1 MRFLYVPNVCRKRQR
16 MVDGSGE
23 KKRRRVGGIS
33 LNSKA
38 SSVLDVDEY
47 SSRIYKP
54 RSSRTEAK
62 YYELLD
68 IITKYYPDESGVISY
83 NNHVE

>member
-1 MRFLYVPNVCRKRQR
+1 MRFLYVSNVCRKRR
-16 MVDGSGE
+16 HMVDGSGE

-33 LNSKA
+33 LNNKA

-54 RSSRTEAK
+54 RSSKTEAK

-68 IITKYYPDESGVISY
+68 IITKFYPDESGVIDCY
-83 NNHVE
+83 NSVG